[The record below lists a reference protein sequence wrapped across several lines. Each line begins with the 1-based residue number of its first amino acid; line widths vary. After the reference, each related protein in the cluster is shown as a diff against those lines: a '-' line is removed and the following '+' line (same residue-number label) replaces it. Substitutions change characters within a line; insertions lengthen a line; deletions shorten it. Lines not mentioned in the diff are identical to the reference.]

1 MNFFSTRPVV
11 KSILPGT
18 PVASVRLSQS
28 DQASYWD
35 RLSLGLIGLATVF
48 VLITFRDYGVTWDED
63 AHSWYGN
70 FVLDYYLSFFSDRD
84 SLHWR
89 DLYNYGAIF
98 DTVAAALNRVSPIGT
113 YETRHLLNALVGI
126 LGLAGCWKLGDAVGG
141 ARVGFLAALFLLL
154 TPNYYGQMFNNP
166 KDIPF
171 AVGVVWSTYYMV
183 RMVPL
188 LPRPPLGL
196 LVKFGTAVG
205 MTMGVRIGGLLLLC
219 YLCLLLAL
227 DGAWQAIVARRGLLL
242 LEIARTELWHI
253 LFPVVLIAYPVMLLF
268 WPWGQTDPVENPLR
282 ALAFFSHQSFPFST
296 LFAGRFVLAA
306 DLPWAYLP
314 TYVALSLPELI
325 LVLLLYAPVLAGV
338 IVISERFHIR
348 RQQALALFIV
358 GFGIVFPVAFAIAI
372 KAVLF
377 DGMRHFI
384 FVLPLIAVVV
394 ALVADH
400 ECTRL
405 TRLPYRRPIY
415 ALLILYGIS
424 HVSIMTMLHPD
435 QYVYYNAFV
444 GGVGGAERK
453 FKLDYWANSYS
464 EAVQGLE
471 NYLRALYGPDFEER
485 EFTVA
490 VCGPPISADYYF
502 PANFRF
508 TRELTRADFFIAFTK
523 DNCDRALPGR
533 PVYQVERMGALLS
546 VALDHRDMLAE
557 KRVARRPSAGAV
569 PRPASRSAVP

>member
-1 MNFFSTRPVV
+1 
-11 KSILPGT
+11 
-18 PVASVRLSQS
+18 
-28 DQASYWD
+28 
-35 RLSLGLIGLATVF
+35 
-48 VLITFRDYGVTWDED
+48 
-63 AHSWYGN
+63 
-70 FVLDYYLSFFSDRD
+70 
-84 SLHWR
+84 
-89 DLYNYGAIF
+89 
-98 DTVAAALNRVSPIGT
+98 
-113 YETRHLLNALVGI
+113 
-126 LGLAGCWKLGDAVGG
+126 
-141 ARVGFLAALFLLL
+141 
-154 TPNYYGQMFNNP
+154 
-166 KDIPF
+166 
-171 AVGVVWSTYYMV
+171 
-183 RMVPL
+183 
-188 LPRPPLGL
+188 
-196 LVKFGTAVG
+196 
-205 MTMGVRIGGLLLLC
+205 
-219 YLCLLLAL
+219 
-227 DGAWQAIVARRGLLL
+227 
-242 LEIARTELWHI
+242 
-253 LFPVVLIAYPVMLLF
+253 MLLF

-314 TYVALSLPELI
+314 THIALALPELI

-569 PRPASRSAVP
+569 PRPASRSAVQ